1 MVELKRRKNAVAVY
15 IERGES
21 ISKKSNATGL
31 LRREDTIAVG
41 VECAEAH
48 GRLGTRQ
55 APLPI
60 RVGEIEPVC
69 ARKDKEPQAAQKR
82 KSDGH
87 CRGAT
92 SLEAQALFGGD
103 EAGGLHEELVA
114 ALLVT

>member
-1 MVELKRRKNAVAVY
+1 MRRA
-15 IERGES
+15 S
-21 ISKKSNATGL
+21 
-31 LRREDTIAVG
+31 VG
-41 VECAEAH
+41 VRSTSQSVSSARELAA
-48 GRLGTRQ
+48 RLGTRQ

-82 KSDGH
+82 RSDGH

-92 SLEAQALFGGD
+92 SLEAEALLGGD

-114 ALLVT
+114 ALLIT